1 MLLSYTLVGDG
12 SSDRL
17 LLNHLNWLLREATNF
32 AFRPQWADLR
42 MIPGG
47 PPRSLAGKIRAA
59 CDLYPSDLLFV
70 HRDAE
75 SEPWDRRS
83 VEVLEALASISNPP
97 PAVCVIPVRMTEAWL
112 LFDEGILR
120 RAAGNP
126 HGCVRLALPPLRR
139 LEELADPKE
148 VLRSLLLEASELSP
162 RRRRSFDFPRARR
175 LVAEYADDFSALR
188 ALPAFAALEA
198 ELGRLLLASGWA

>member
-17 LLNHLNWLLREATNF
+17 LLNHLNWLLREATTF
-32 AFRPQWADLR
+32 AFRPLWADLR
-42 MIPGG
+42 NVPGG
-47 PPRSLAGKIRAA
+47 PPRRLAGKIRAA
-59 CDLYPSDLLFV
+59 CNLYPSDLLFV

-75 SEPWDRRS
+75 SEPRERREA
-83 VEVLEALASISNPP
+83 EVLEALASVSNPP

-126 HGCVRLALPPLRR
+126 HGRVRLALPPLRR
-139 LEELADPKE
+139 LEDLPDPKE
-148 VLRSLLLEASELSP
+148 VLRTLLLNASELSP
-162 RRRRSFDFPRARR
+162 KRRRNFDYPRARR
-175 LVAEYADDFSALR
+175 LVAEYTDDFSALR
-188 ALPAFAALEA
+188 ALPAFAALET
-198 ELGRLLLASGWA
+198 ELRRLLLARGWA